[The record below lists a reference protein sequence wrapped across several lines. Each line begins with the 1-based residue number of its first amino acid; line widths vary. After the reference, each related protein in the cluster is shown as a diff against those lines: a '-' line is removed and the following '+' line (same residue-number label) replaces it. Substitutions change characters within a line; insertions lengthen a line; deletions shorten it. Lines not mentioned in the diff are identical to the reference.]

1 MKTTQLMIMVLIS
14 LVWATAATA
23 LDVNL
28 QWVPNTDSDL
38 AGYRVYYGVNG
49 LSNPISINVQSP
61 TQGAAI
67 PTTVTITGLDPTLNY
82 YFAATAYNT
91 SGLEGPYSNIV
102 TEFETI
108 PPVVSAF
115 TLPASATSQ
124 TVPIISFTATDN
136 AGVTGYLITG
146 SNAVPDANTANWS
159 TTAPT
164 TFTFPITGFVIAY
177 AWAKDASG
185 NISA

>member
-28 QWVPNTDSDL
+28 QWDPNTDSDL

-49 LSNPISINVQSP
+49 LSNPISIDVQSP
-61 TQGAAI
+61 PQGAAI
-67 PTTVTITGLDPTLNY
+67 PTTVTITGLDPALNY

-91 SGLEGPYSNIV
+91 SGLESPYSNIV
-102 TEFETI
+102 IEFDTI

-115 TLPASATSQ
+115 TLPASATSL
-124 TVPIISFTATDN
+124 TVPITSFTATDN
-136 AGVTGYLITG
+136 VGVTGFLDRK
-146 SNAVPDANTANWS
+146 SV
-159 TTAPT
+159 
-164 TFTFPITGFVIAY
+164 V
-177 AWAKDASG
+177 
-185 NISA
+185 